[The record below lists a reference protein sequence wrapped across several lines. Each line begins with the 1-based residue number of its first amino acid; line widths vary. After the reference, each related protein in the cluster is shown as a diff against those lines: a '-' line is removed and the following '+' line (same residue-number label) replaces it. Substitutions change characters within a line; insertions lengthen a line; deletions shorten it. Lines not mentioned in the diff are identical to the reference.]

1 MQETLVQFLGQE
13 NPLEKRMA
21 THSSILGLPWWLRQS
36 RILVQCGDPVP
47 IPGLEDSLEE
57 VNPLQCSYLEKP
69 HGQGS
74 LEGYSPWSSRES
86 DTTEWLST
94 AAQWRVPSTRKRI
107 RMRALLKERS
117 FHPFLKEI
125 LTFKQN
131 RCIVFTFLH
140 FLLRHLR
147 APLRISRQGKHYI
160 YTHRLK
166 NGFLFPHFTFSS
178 LAA

>member
-47 IPGLEDSLEE
+47 IPGLEDPLEE

-74 LEGYSPWSSRES
+74 LEGYSPWGSRES
-86 DTTEWLST
+86 DTTE
-94 AAQWRVPSTRKRI
+94 
-107 RMRALLKERS
+107 
-117 FHPFLKEI
+117 
-125 LTFKQN
+125 
-131 RCIVFTFLH
+131 
-140 FLLRHLR
+140 
-147 APLRISRQGKHYI
+147 
-160 YTHRLK
+160 
-166 NGFLFPHFTFSS
+166 
-178 LAA
+178 